1 MAHARLH
8 PPACNFILGVGR
20 ATSVAQVDG
29 WKIML
34 RVIAIVGA
42 GLALAACSSNASWLN
57 LDSLKPKPLM
67 ETVQFESTPP
77 GAEVKLSNGQ
87 TCRTPCALAVPQP
100 EKTGLSAS
108 FALNGYQPAT
118 EQIDLVSQ
126 GDGTSKLRP
135 NPVTAQLA
143 AVPPPKKKKVV
154 RKKKQKQHVVAKP
167 AAKPQPA
174 PKPAAAPPTAAA
186 QPQAPSPW
194 PPAQTQPAK

>member
-1 MAHARLH
+1 
-8 PPACNFILGVGR
+8 
-20 ATSVAQVDG
+20 
-29 WKIML
+29 ML

-57 LDSLKPKPLM
+57 FDSLKPKPLM
-67 ETVQFESTPP
+67 ESVQFESTPP

-100 EKTGLSAS
+100 EKTGLSAT

-118 EQIDLVSQ
+118 EQVDLVSQ

-154 RKKKQKQHVVAKP
+154 RKKKQKQKQPVVAKP

-186 QPQAPSPW
+186 PTAAAQPQAPSPW